1 MNRSVER
8 SIMILEYLSRSGRP
22 VGVSELAR
30 ALGIPKSSMHDCLS
44 TLLDMGCAETS
55 GGGYVI
61 GRRSQLLAAMMFRSV
76 GVGAAERAVIT
87 GLHLDSGLS
96 ASIWRRDS

>member
-44 TLLDMGCAETS
+44 TLLDMGCVETS

-87 GLHLDSGLS
+87 
-96 ASIWRRDS
+96 